1 MRDHRLIKY
10 AQALVNYSLYVK
22 PNEWVVIRGSDLA
35 LPLIQECYREVL
47 KAGAH
52 PTVML
57 NPEGISEILLK
68 EGSDEQLQFNAP
80 IMMEVYAK
88 ADKILNILGDH
99 NLKSL
104 AAIPSDRIA
113 LQRRSGAPVTKLY
126 NDRVARGEMDWTL
139 CLYPTES
146 SAQEANMSL
155 SDYEEFVFE
164 ACLLNSENPI
174 ASWQQVHDQQ
184 AAMVTY
190 LNQKT
195 NFHIIAR
202 DTDLTLSTANRIWI
216 NSDGHHNFPSG
227 EVFTAPVKESVNG
240 TIRFTFP
247 GIYSGQEIEDI
258 RLTFKAGKVIQASA
272 KRGQALLHA
281 LLDTDEGSHY
291 VGEFAIGTN
300 YGITRFTKNMLF
312 DEKIGGT
319 IHLALGKSYPECGPV
334 NDSMLHWD
342 MLCDMKDGGEIY
354 ADGELFYQ
362 NGVFI
367 KK

>member
-10 AQALVNYSLYVK
+10 AQTLVNYSLYVK

-35 LPLIQECYREVL
+35 MPLIRECYREVL

-52 PTVML
+52 PTVLL
-57 NPEGISEILLK
+57 NPEGLSEILLK
-68 EGSDEQLQFNAP
+68 EGSDEQLKFNAP
-80 IMMEVYAK
+80 MMMAVYAK

-104 AAIPSDRIA
+104 SNIPSERIA
-113 LQRRSGAPVTKLY
+113 LQRRFGAPITQIY

-146 SAQEANMSL
+146 GAQEANMSL
-155 SDYEEFVFE
+155 SDYEEFVFS
-164 ACLLNSENPI
+164 ACLLNGENPI
-174 ASWQQVHDQQ
+174 AAWQKIHDEQE
-184 AAMVTY
+184 AMVTY
-190 LNQKT
+190 LNTKT
-195 NFHIIAR
+195 SFHVMANG
-202 DTDLTLSTANRIWI
+202 TDLTLRTENRIWI

-258 RLTFKAGKVIQASA
+258 QLTFADGRVVTASA
-272 KRGQALLHA
+272 KRGEALLHA
-281 LLDTDEGSHY
+281 LLDTDAGSRY

-300 YGITRFTKNMLF
+300 YGITKFTKNMLF

-319 IHLALGKSYPECGPV
+319 IHLALGKSYPECGPI

-342 MLCDMKDGGEIY
+342 MLCDMKDGGAIY

-362 NGVFI
+362 NGVFL

>member
-1 MRDHRLIKY
+1 MRDQRLLKY
-10 AQALVNYSLYVK
+10 AHTLVNYSLYTK
-22 PNEWVVIRGSDLA
+22 PGEWVVIRGSDLA
-35 LPLIQECYREVL
+35 LPLIKECYREIL

-52 PTVML
+52 PTVIL

-68 EGSDEQLQFNAP
+68 EGNDDQLQFNAP
-80 IMMEVYAK
+80 MMMEVYAK
-88 ADKILNILGDH
+88 ADKILTILGDH

-104 AAIPSDRIA
+104 AAVPSERIA
-113 LQRRSGAPVTKLY
+113 LQRRSGAPITKIY
-126 NDRVARGEMDWTL
+126 NDRVARGKMDWTL

-146 SAQEANMSL
+146 GAQEANMSL
-155 SDYEEFVFE
+155 SDYEEFVFD
-164 ACLLNSENPI
+164 ACLLNTDNPT
-174 ASWQQVHDQQ
+174 AAWQKIHDDQ
-184 AAMVTY
+184 AAMVAY
-190 LNQKT
+190 LNQQT
-195 NFHIIAR
+195 HFHVIAK
-202 DTDLTLSTANRIWI
+202 DTDLTLNTENRIWI

-258 RLTFKAGKVIQASA
+258 RLTFKDGRVVQASA
-272 KRGQALLHA
+272 KRGESLLHA
-281 LLDTDEGSHY
+281 LLNTDAGSHY

-300 YGITRFTKNMLF
+300 YGITQFTRNMLF

-319 IHLALGKSYPECGPV
+319 IHLALGKSYPECGPI

-362 NGVFI
+362 NGMFI